1 MEVKSNFSKLLVIG
15 MWCGTSAHRNRDT
28 DPPFIKPT
36 IKKLIPIL
44 LPFCY
49 LLHTKFTVLRTE
61 MLLRDLLFWVLYT
74 VTSGVSKNRFWMT

>member
-1 MEVKSNFSKLLVIG
+1 MIL
-15 MWCGTSAHRNRDT
+15 
-28 DPPFIKPT
+28 
-36 IKKLIPIL
+36 IL

-49 LLHTKFTVLRTE
+49 LVHTKFTILRTE